1 MSKWTWVR
9 DEDQGVWMNGHCE
22 TKEGAIRDGRN
33 EIQQENK
40 DFELENRE
48 KFYIGKLSKYIPAPP
63 DADLVLERL
72 GDRMCDVFEPDMVED
87 YLLDISIDDV
97 ALLHNKLDKVWNDWM
112 RETENYPNLFE
123 VIEIEEVNVYSGV
136 PGQQKGAEK

>member
-9 DEDQGVWMNGHCE
+9 DEGQELWMNGFYE
-22 TKEGAIRDGRN
+22 TKEAAICDGRD
-33 EIQQENK
+33 EIQVENEE
-40 DFELENRE
+40 FELENRK
-48 KFYIGKLSKYIPAPP
+48 KFYIGKVSKYIPAPP
-63 DADLVLERL
+63 DAALVLERL

-123 VIEIEEVNVYSGV
+123 VIEIEEVNVYPDG
-136 PGQQKGAEK
+136 PGQ